1 MGHPVFRVALE
12 IKVRI
17 IAPYLVPSLENA
29 VNAPV
34 DHKTLVP
41 AETWRDRY
49 RKLPEAGYAGLA
61 HLPGLPKNAFPLWTT
76 IKFLKDPLNFVR
88 ARVAEFG
95 RVYRVNNFGGWNVA
109 MVGPEANELVLM
121 NRDNLF
127 SSEQGW
133 NPVLEF
139 LFPRG
144 LMLMDGDE
152 HRTHRKTLGVA
163 FKPAPMKHYFTE
175 LSDGIARGVTAWP
188 EQMKFYPAIKEL
200 TLDLAATSFLGIE
213 WGPEAQKIN
222 RAFVDMVQASVGIV
236 RVPIPG
242 SLMFKGWLGRR
253 YMSAFFQREIPKRR
267 GAAGDDFFTQ
277 FCNAT
282 DDDGNLLTDQEV
294 IDHMNFLM
302 MAAHDTLTSS
312 LTSTIYFL
320 AKNPEWQE
328 WVREEIAGVPE
339 LTYESLGKLERCEM
353 AFKEAMRLNAPV
365 PGIPRRAM
373 RDFTIGNFQVP
384 AGAHVGI
391 NPMMTHRLPELW
403 PDPDR
408 FDPTRFT
415 AENSKGRHKYA
426 WVPFGG
432 GAHMCLGLHFAYMQ
446 AKTFLWQLLKDRKL
460 VLPEGYDCDFAMFP
474 MPKPRDGLPIRL
486 ERI

>member
-1 MGHPVFRVALE
+1 MGPLVFRVALE

-17 IAPYLVPSLENA
+17 IAPYLLSSLETA

-163 FKPAPMKHYFTE
+163 FKPAPMKHYFNE

-188 EQMKFYPAIKEL
+188 EEMKFYPAIKEL

-222 RAFVDMVQASVGIV
+222 RALPF
-236 RVPIPG
+236 PG
-242 SLMFKGWLGRR
+242 
-253 YMSAFFQREIPKRR
+253 
-267 GAAGDDFFTQ
+267 T
-277 FCNAT
+277 
-282 DDDGNLLTDQEV
+282 GN
-294 IDHMNFLM
+294 
-302 MAAHDTLTSS
+302 
-312 LTSTIYFL
+312 
-320 AKNPEWQE
+320 
-328 WVREEIAGVPE
+328 R
-339 LTYESLGKLERCEM
+339 
-353 AFKEAMRLNAPV
+353 
-365 PGIPRRAM
+365 
-373 RDFTIGNFQVP
+373 
-384 AGAHVGI
+384 
-391 NPMMTHRLPELW
+391 
-403 PDPDR
+403 
-408 FDPTRFT
+408 
-415 AENSKGRHKYA
+415 
-426 WVPFGG
+426 
-432 GAHMCLGLHFAYMQ
+432 
-446 AKTFLWQLLKDRKL
+446 
-460 VLPEGYDCDFAMFP
+460 
-474 MPKPRDGLPIRL
+474 
-486 ERI
+486 